1 MAGRGANGRS
11 TIVKQKDG
19 RWHGFVS
26 MGAKG
31 DGTRDRRHISAASRP
46 AAVEKLKEL
55 EAKRDAG
62 AVSLIGKPM
71 LVEEWLDY
79 WADNIASVRVRA
91 RTLNTYRSMIR
102 LHLKPYIGKRRLD
115 QLQPEYLEQTYKTL
129 LSTKDSRRPRCCV
142 W

>member
-31 DGTRDRRHISAASRP
+31 DGTRDRRHVSATSRA
-46 AAVEKLKEL
+46 AAVEKVKEL

-62 AVSLIGKPM
+62 VVSLTGKPM
-71 LVEEWLDY
+71 LLEEWLDY
-79 WADNIASVRVRA
+79 WVDNIASVRVRA
-91 RTLNTYRSMIR
+91 QNA
-102 LHLKPYIGKRRLD
+102 
-115 QLQPEYLEQTYKTL
+115 QL
-129 LSTKDSRRPRCCV
+129 LSLDDPYAPQAVHRQAALGSAAT
-142 W
+142 

>member
-11 TIVKQKDG
+11 TIVKQRDG

-31 DGTRDRRHISAASRP
+31 DGTSDRRHVSATSRA
-46 AAVEKLKEL
+46 AAVEKVKEL

-62 AVSLIGKPM
+62 VVSLTSKP
-71 LVEEWLDY
+71 LLLEEWLDY
-79 WADNIASVRVRA
+79 WVDNIASVRVRA

-102 LHLKPYIGKRRLD
+102 MHLKP
-115 QLQPEYLEQTYKTL
+115 
-129 LSTKDSRRPRCCV
+129 
-142 W
+142 